1 MTHVPIRFI
10 STLQPF
16 ANVLVSLVC
25 RSNYPTISKSGVELE
40 TNSFG
45 DYHFQPHL
53 VFPDIQS
60 AKPNESN
67 PEWHYVVVTTKAL
80 PDVVDD
86 SETIEPLITPS
97 KSTIVLIQNGV
108 GIENPHRKRFP
119 QNIILSAVTVISAEQ
134 ISHGLIRQN
143 KWTRI
148 SIGPFTSQDRKG
160 TEDSLSKLGD
170 SKCQEFVSYLKD
182 LGSIKD
188 AESLSETD
196 LQLVRWHKLCI
207 NASMNPSSIL
217 SGGLPNNKMVLDPS
231 LKLHL
236 KSCMEEIF
244 NSVPKILGCEF
255 PEKFAKPEKILQS
268 IERNKGGA
276 KPSML
281 IDWEKGNMLEL
292 EVILGNPVRI
302 ARENGVVMERLESM
316 YGLLRSAQEV
326 RERKKKEKGEKGKL

>member
-1 MTHVPIRFI
+1 METH
-10 STLQPF
+10 T
-16 ANVLVSLVC
+16 
-25 RSNYPTISKSGVELE
+25 
-40 TNSFG
+40 FG
-45 DYHFQPHL
+45 NYHFDPHL
-53 VFPDIQS
+53 VFPNIQS
-60 AKPNESN
+60 AKPASTSSSSSSREKNDI
-67 PEWHYVVVTTKAL
+67 PEWDYVVVTTKAL

-86 SETIEPLITPS
+86 SETIQPLITPN
-97 KSTIVLIQNGV
+97 KTVIILIQNGV
-108 GIENPHRKRFP
+108 GIEQPHRKRFP
-119 QNIILSAVTVISAEQ
+119 NNVILSAVTVISAEQ

-148 SIGPFTSQDRKG
+148 SIGPFTEQGNQSSINNSNNSEFQ
-160 TEDSLSKLGD
+160 KLGD
-170 SKCQEFVSYLKD
+170 TKCQEFVSFLKD

-188 AESLSETD
+188 AESLSERD

-207 NASMNPSSIL
+207 NSSMNPSSIL

-244 NSVPKILGCEF
+244 TSVPKILGCEF
-255 PEKFAKPEKILQS
+255 PEKFAKPDKILTS

-281 IDWEKGNMLEL
+281 IDWEKGNRLEL

-302 ARENGVVMERLESM
+302 ARESGVVMERLESM

-326 RERKKKEKGEKGKL
+326 REKRKNEEKEKSKL